1 MSSRTRRTPAT
12 ARTPS
17 FTAGAT
23 LVAIVGGL
31 ALLGLIWTPHDSLA
45 IDSAGR
51 FASPSG
57 SHPLGTDQLGRDV
70 LSNIIDGARTTL
82 LAGILASGIAM
93 TFGASLGVV
102 AAASRRWIDD
112 AITVV
117 ATVFVAFPALL
128 LALVLVAV
136 RGPSTDVVVMT
147 VGIAAGAS
155 VVVVT
160 RRDAADILRSPFVLA
175 ARFAGGTTP
184 QIVFTHVLRN
194 LMPSLVVQATSAAS
208 IAIVA
213 ESTLSYL
220 GLGTTPPTP
229 SWGRMLA
236 STQQYLL
243 VHPLLTLWPALFICL
258 TVVGV
263 TLLGDGLR
271 ERFDSALLR

>member
-82 LAGILASGIAM
+82 LAGILASGIA
-93 TFGASLGVV
+93 
-102 AAASRRWIDD
+102 
-112 AITVV
+112 ITVV

-136 RGPSTDVVVMT
+136 RGPSTGVVVMT

-184 QIVFTHVLRN
+184 RIVFTHVLRN

-271 ERFDSALLR
+271 ERLDGALLR

>member
-1 MSSRTRRTPAT
+1 MSSRTLRTAAT

-31 ALLGLIWTPHDSLA
+31 AVLGLIWTPHDSLA

-82 LAGILASGIAM
+82 LAGILASGIAL

-102 AAASRRWIDD
+102 AAASRRWMDD
-112 AITVV
+112 AITAV

-128 LALVLVAV
+128 LALVLVAA
-136 RGPSTDVVVMT
+136 RGPSTGVVVMT

-184 QIVFTHVLRN
+184 RIVFTHVLRN

-271 ERFDSALLR
+271 ERLDGALLR

>member
-1 MSSRTRRTPAT
+1 MSSRTLRTAAT

-23 LVAIVGGL
+23 LVAVGGGL
-31 ALLGLIWTPHDSLA
+31 ALRGLIWTPYDSLA
-45 IDSAGR
+45 IDSMGR

-82 LAGILASGIAM
+82 LAGILASGIAL

-102 AAASRRWIDD
+102 AAASRRWMDD
-112 AITVV
+112 TITAV

-128 LALVLVAV
+128 LALVLVAA
-136 RGPSTDVVVMT
+136 RGPSTGVVVMT

-184 QIVFTHVLRN
+184 RIVFTHVLRN

-271 ERFDSALLR
+271 ERLDGALLR